1 MKMCLAITNSEVT
14 MNEDEASRL
23 ISTVDDD
30 DHDNRVARLVEM
42 EGLLPTSS
50 ELMEFAGQE
59 AKWLFDDVKATW
71 LYGCFTST
79 VLTAYAFC
87 LLQLANA
94 IRMLPDDPGLPDEPG
109 SLEELAAIAAAR
121 EVIDIELQARVLAL
135 HDRQRIYSAAPLHE
149 HEFRLERH
157 LVEAQSM
164 SDEHALVVDARQALT
179 TAIEI
184 VRAV

>member
-1 MKMCLAITNSEVT
+1 

-79 VLTAYAFC
+79 VLTAHAFC

-94 IRMLPDDPGLPDEPG
+94 IRMLPDDPGLPDEPD

-164 SDEHALVVDARQALT
+164 SDEHALLVDARQALT
-179 TAIEI
+179 TAIEL
-184 VRAV
+184 VRLV